1 MYWQGICNSKGQ
13 LLRHYKMKHE
23 LKTARYGVSQRARGI
38 ACQIDGLP
46 GARVNCRQRWE
57 VVIIQ
62 ERIAKGA

>member
-1 MYWQGICNSKGQ
+1 MYWQGIRNSKGQ

-23 LKTARYGVSQRARGI
+23 LETAHYGVSQRARGI
-38 ACQIDGLP
+38 ACQTDGLP
-46 GARVNCRQRWE
+46 GARVNCRQSWE